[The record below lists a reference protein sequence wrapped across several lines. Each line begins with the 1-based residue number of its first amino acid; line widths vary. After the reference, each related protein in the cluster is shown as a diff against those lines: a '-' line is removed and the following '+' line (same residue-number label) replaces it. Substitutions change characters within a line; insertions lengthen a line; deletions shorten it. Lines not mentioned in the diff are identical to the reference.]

1 MTERRSRKA
10 VGGPKG
16 GARPPRRLDMPD
28 PKAVKAKLRRELDFR
43 DGDFDRVPVQLL
55 FDWLQRGVITTPL
68 YREGNAFHNLVISAH
83 SPDIS
88 AMPLVKV
95 RVDTSVRASFS
106 MPHVTNAAALAA
118 IERAIR
124 AVGGPDSGTGSA
136 LYHVIGLEWP
146 IRRWCEAVGLG
157 KGGNERRFAAGML
170 VAGLEVLSATRWSS

>member
-1 MTERRSRKA
+1 MTERRSTKA
-10 VGGPKG
+10 PANAGPGAKGPK
-16 GARPPRRLDMPD
+16 MPD
-28 PKAVKAKLRRELDFR
+28 PKAIKAKLRRDLDFR

-83 SPDIS
+83 SPDLS

-106 MPHVTNAAALAA
+106 MPHITNGGALEA

-146 IRRWCEAVGLG
+146 IKRWCRAVGLE
-157 KGGNERRFAAGML
+157 GNPRFASGML
-170 VAGLEVLSATRWSS
+170 VAGLEVLSCTRWSS